1 MDKTKIVALHYS
13 TLPTEF
19 CRNVATP
26 IESMIM
32 GQGSTEIAQESTGI
46 DRNKILLVNCITY
59 VQTHS
64 SKSLHLPPCTLL
76 NEQGWLIITILRSWP
91 CNIQAPTCK
100 QHGEAG
106 YLTPTKNSP
115 AQEAL
120 TPFFCFLHFYP
131 HSFKAHYQLM
141 SNSLFPHPLQCL
153 LSPFMFLQLCS
164 WWALLRN
171 GLKVANASQKSRYEK
186 VSLFA
191 VQLLITSKVS
201 MEYVQQFVLAACK
214 CLKIKEFETLPLRAS
229 TESLL
234 QKFET
239 ILRLLPPTNS
249 SNLH

>member
-13 TLPTEF
+13 TLDTKF
-19 CRNVATP
+19 CRNGATP

-32 GQGSTEIAQESTGI
+32 GQGSTGIAQESTGI
-46 DRNKILLVNCITY
+46 DRTKI
-59 VQTHS
+59 
-64 SKSLHLPPCTLL
+64 
-76 NEQGWLIITILRSWP
+76 LIITILRSWP

-141 SNSLFPHPLQCL
+141 SNFLFPHPLQCL
-153 LSPFMFLQLCS
+153 LSPFMFLQLWN

-171 GLKVANASQKSRYEK
+171 GLKVANASQKSRYQK

-201 MEYVQQFVLAACK
+201 MEYVQPFVLAACK
-214 CLKIKEFETLPLRAS
+214 CLKIKEFEKLPLRAS

-239 ILRLLPPTNS
+239 ILRLLPATNS